1 MEFSA
6 LPAFTFEIQS
16 IHFLFSPLCIGV
28 LSNDD
33 KIACQKILEKNGSG
47 ELPGDTWK
55 CNYDHTTAD
64 FLMSFHLS
72 LEPNIVI

>member
-33 KIACQKILEKNGSG
+33 KIACQKILEKMGL
-47 ELPGDTWK
+47 E
-55 CNYDHTTAD
+55 NYQVTHGNATMIILLLT
-64 FLMSFHLS
+64 FSCRFIYHWNL
-72 LEPNIVI
+72 I